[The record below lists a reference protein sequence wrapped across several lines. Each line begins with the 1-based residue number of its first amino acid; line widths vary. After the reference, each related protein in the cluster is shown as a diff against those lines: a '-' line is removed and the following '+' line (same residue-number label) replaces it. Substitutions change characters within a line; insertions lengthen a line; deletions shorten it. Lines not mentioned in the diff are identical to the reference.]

1 MICRTNSF
9 SNILEST
16 GVTEIG
22 LKSCQISGDV
32 IFGTGV
38 MELDF
43 HWSGTIEKHSEVL
56 NM

>member
-9 SNILEST
+9 SKNLEST
-16 GVTEIG
+16 RVTEIG
-22 LKSCQISGDV
+22 LKSWQVSGDV

-43 HWSGTIEKHSEVL
+43 HWSGTTEKHSEVL